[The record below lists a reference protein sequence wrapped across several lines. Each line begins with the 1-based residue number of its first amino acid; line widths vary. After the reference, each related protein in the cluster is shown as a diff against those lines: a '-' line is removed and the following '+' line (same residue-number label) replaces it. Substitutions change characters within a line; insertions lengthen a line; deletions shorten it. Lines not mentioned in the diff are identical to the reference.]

1 MNRVGSFHL
10 APHDIDTDQA
20 MTQQARPKLLSWLVA
35 HAGLSLQS
43 TKLQRYGTAFIAVA
57 IAMGLRT
64 LLDPFLQDRVAY
76 GFFLVATAFT
86 AWRCGLGPALATVAG
101 GAFLGNYF
109 FEPPRGSL
117 LIEFGPRQMSLLI
130 CVVIGVATALFCE
143 SLRLTA
149 IENARLYR
157 LAQQADARKDE
168 FVAMLAHELR
178 NPMAPLRNALYL
190 LDAIGSHPPKVEELH
205 RLIGMHVGQLCRLVD
220 DLLDVSRITLGK
232 IDLQIETVELRKV
245 VDSAVSAVQPLID
258 EKHHDLQIKLPN
270 ERVFIKADPIRMTQV
285 LTNLLNNAS
294 KYSEP
299 SGRIWLS
306 AEVERDWVVL
316 RVRDAG
322 IGLTAEDCTK
332 IFNLF
337 EQTQRTIEQSKGG
350 LGIGLALVRSLV
362 EMHGGTVTAQSPGAN
377 LGSEFIVRLPLL
389 SVSQPADLPSERPS
403 PENVTPTGDR
413 RRLRIL
419 VVDDVAAAASSMASI
434 LRLWKHETKIC
445 SDGFSALEAIRT
457 YKPDV
462 LLADLGLPRMSGY
475 QLAEQVRRLPEMRE
489 LVLVAISGFGQ
500 PADRERSRE
509 AGFSLHL
516 TKPID
521 PGELERF
528 LEQIEL
534 AKV

>member
-10 APHDIDTDQA
+10 APREIDAEQA
-20 MTQQARPKLLSWLVA
+20 LAPRRRPRLLSWLVA
-35 HAGLSLQS
+35 HAGLSLHR
-43 TKLQRYGTAFIAVA
+43 TNWQRYGTAFISVA

-64 LLDPFLQDRVAY
+64 ALDPFLQDRVAY

-101 GAFLGNYF
+101 GAILGNYF
-109 FEPPRGSL
+109 FEAPRGSL
-117 LIEFGPRQMSLLI
+117 LVEFGATQMSLLI
-130 CVVIGVATALFCE
+130 CVIIGVATALFCE

-205 RLIGMHVGQLCRLVD
+205 RLIGTHVGQLCRLVD

-232 IDLQIETVELRKV
+232 IELQIERVELRKV
-245 VDSAVSAVQPLID
+245 VDSAVSAVRPLID
-258 EKHHDLQIKLPN
+258 EKHHELHVKLPN
-270 ERVFIKADPIRMTQV
+270 EKVLIEADPIRMTQV
-285 LTNLLNNAS
+285 LTNLLNNAA

-306 AEVERDWVVL
+306 AEVEHDWVVL

-322 IGLTAEDCTK
+322 IGLTAEECSRV
-332 IFNLF
+332 FNLF

-362 EMHGGTVTAQSPGAN
+362 EMHGGTVAAQSPGAN
-377 LGSEFIVRLPLL
+377 LGSEFVVRLPLH
-389 SVSQPADLPSERPS
+389 SVPAPVEVPSERPS
-403 PENVTPTGDR
+403 SAHVTRTGDR
-413 RRLRIL
+413 RSLRIL

-462 LLADLGLPRMSGY
+462 LLADLGLPRMSGF
-475 QLAEQVRRLPEMRE
+475 QLAEQVRRLPEMHD
-489 LVLVAISGFGQ
+489 LILVAVSGFGQ

-528 LEQIEL
+528 LDQIEL